1 MFGRLS
7 VSMVDLLW
15 KSRNDNGTWMWIL
28 MMVVMMIVMIMMR
41 VTVMMVAVMMVM
53 MVVVMMMMPCWLK
66 RPNDNGTWTLIT
78 IRSKNGWLG
87 SLEDRATI
95 TIRVGVDVSHVTE

>member
-1 MFGRLS
+1 
-7 VSMVDLLW
+7 
-15 KSRNDNGTWMWIL
+15 
-28 MMVVMMIVMIMMR
+28 MVVV
-41 VTVMMVAVMMVM
+41 VTMVVVTMVVVM
-53 MVVVMMMMPCWLK
+53 MVVVMMMMPSWLK

>member
-15 KSRNDNGTWMWIL
+15 ETLNDNGTWMWIL
-28 MMVVMMIVMIMMR
+28 MMVVMRVMMMMR
-41 VTVMMVAVMMVM
+41 VAVMMMVVMMVM
-53 MVVVMMMMPCWLK
+53 MVVVIMMMPCWLK

>member
-15 KSRNDNGTWMWIL
+15 ETRNGNGTWMWIL
-28 MMVVMMIVMIMMR
+28 MMVVMMIVMMMMMMR
-41 VTVMMVAVMMVM
+41 VVVMMVM
-53 MVVVMMMMPCWLK
+53 MAVVVMMMPSWLK

-95 TIRVGVDVSHVTE
+95 TIRVGLDVSHVTK

>member
-15 KSRNDNGTWMWIL
+15 ETLNDNGTWMWIL
-28 MMVVMMIVMIMMR
+28 MMVVMMIVMR
-41 VTVMMVAVMMVM
+41 VAVMMMVVMMVM
-53 MVVVMMMMPCWLK
+53 MVVVIMMMPCWLK

>member
-28 MMVVMMIVMIMMR
+28 MMVMMMIVMMMVR
-41 VTVMMVAVMMVM
+41 VAVMMVM
-53 MVVVMMMMPCWLK
+53 MMVVMMMMPCRLK
-66 RPNDNGTWTLIT
+66 RPNDNDTWTLIT

>member
-15 KSRNDNGTWMWIL
+15 ETLNDNGTWMWIL
-28 MMVVMMIVMIMMR
+28 MMVVMRVIMMMR
-41 VTVMMVAVMMVM
+41 VAVMMMVVMMVM

>member
-1 MFGRLS
+1 MRK
-7 VSMVDLLW
+7 VV
-15 KSRNDNGTWMWIL
+15 L
-28 MMVVMMIVMIMMR
+28 MMVMMMIVMMMA
-41 VTVMMVAVMMVM
+41 VVAVMMVM
-53 MVVVMMMMPCWLK
+53 MVVVMMMMPSWLK

-95 TIRVGVDVSHVTE
+95 TIRVGLDVSHVTK

>member
-15 KSRNDNGTWMWIL
+15 ESRNDNGTWMWIL
-28 MMVVMMIVMIMMR
+28 MMVMMMIVMMMVR
-41 VTVMMVAVMMVM
+41 VAVMMVM
-53 MVVVMMMMPCWLK
+53 MVVEMMMMPCWLK

>member
-15 KSRNDNGTWMWIL
+15 KTPNDNGTWMWIL
-28 MMVVMMIVMIMMR
+28 MMVVMMIVMR
-41 VTVMMVAVMMVM
+41 VAVMMMVVMMVM
-53 MVVVMMMMPCWLK
+53 MVVVIMMMPCWLK

>member
-7 VSMVDLLW
+7 VSMVVLLW

-28 MMVVMMIVMIMMR
+28 MMVMMMM
-41 VTVMMVAVMMVM
+41 
-53 MVVVMMMMPCWLK
+53 MMMMPCQLK

-95 TIRVGVDVSHVTE
+95 TIRVGVDVSHVTK

>member
-28 MMVVMMIVMIMMR
+28 MMVMMMIVMMMVR
-41 VTVMMVAVMMVM
+41 VAVMMVM
-53 MVVVMMMMPCWLK
+53 MVVEMMMMPCWLK